1 MTIECESRD
10 GVEIFHLTG
19 RFDGS
24 SANDAQKV
32 LLSKADFTPLRVVL
46 NLAGIEVIT
55 SAGLRAIL
63 ALVKKVEAN
72 AGKLAVTGLSTS
84 TREIFEISGFNRIIP
99 LQASLESAVAQVGEV

>member
-1 MTIECESRD
+1 MTIECENRD
-10 GVEIFHLTG
+10 GVEVLHLTG

-32 LLSKADFTPLRVVL
+32 LLSKADFTPLRIVL

-63 ALVKKVEAN
+63 ALVKKVEVN
-72 AGKLAVTGLSTS
+72 AGKLVVTGLSAS

-99 LQASLESAVAQVGEV
+99 MQSDLETAVAQVSEI